1 MNARAP
7 DRPPAV
13 DGDRAGGRVAVT
25 QADHDL
31 VVYERDCPPAWIQ
44 SSVSMEVRR

>member
-13 DGDRAGGRVAVT
+13 DDDRAGGRVAVT
-25 QADHDL
+25 QAGYDL
-31 VVYERDCPPAWIQ
+31 VVYERDWPEAWIQ
-44 SSVSMEVRR
+44 STASMEVRR